1 MLHDE
6 KTAALERLA
15 AALPSQTY
23 ATMLICGTGRQPML
37 CIVNRDVPRL
47 SGDVYAKDDWFWWP
61 WTERIARIGDPVAA
75 AAMVAEVLRVEA
87 VRR

>member
-1 MLHDE
+1 MVHDD
-6 KTAALERLA
+6 KAAALERLA

-23 ATMLICGTGRQPML
+23 ATTLTCGTGRQPTL

-47 SGDVYAKDDWFWWP
+47 AGDVHVEDGWFWWP
-61 WTERIARIGDPVAA
+61 WAERIGRTADPVTA

-87 VRR
+87 MR